1 VTFRRLL
8 GFLRPYRAQV
18 IVSTLLAVGAQAA
31 GLTVPYLTGRVID
44 TVSEASHSDR
54 RLYIYAAL
62 VVAAGAIKGVLML
75 FRRWLA
81 GRLSLAVEYD
91 LRNAMYAHLQ
101 RLSFG
106 FFDTHQT
113 GQLMSRATVDLQSV
127 RFFLGYGL
135 IFFTQNLITIT
146 IVAIALV
153 AIDWQLAVIAFAIAP
168 VLSVTA
174 FRYSRASHPV
184 LKEVQ
189 QRVAD
194 VTTQAEENIVGVRVV
209 KAFAQEP
216 RQLRSFAAG
225 TERIFDQAILAAR
238 LQSTYVPF
246 MSSLPNLAMAA
257 VVLAGGYRV
266 VHGDLTLGAFF
277 AVNGY
282 LLLLVVPLRSIGMW
296 VGQYQ
301 RAIAS
306 GERIF
311 EVLDYDRDILDR
323 PGARTLQPGPG
334 GIHMSGVRFGYDDD
348 RPVLHDIDLDVRPGS
363 TVALIGPTGCGKTSL
378 TTLIPRFYD
387 VQAGTIELDGQ
398 DVREVTLR
406 SLRAAV
412 GIVSQDTFLFSTTVA
427 ENIAFGTPDA
437 TPEQIVAAARQAQ
450 AHEFICDLPDGYET
464 VVGERGLS
472 LSGGQRQ
479 RIAIAR
485 ALLMNPRI
493 LILDDATASVD
504 ASTEARIKLALR
516 EVMKGRTTVII
527 AHRLSTISLADEIV
541 VLDRGRIVA
550 RGTHDE
556 LVRTSP
562 VYREIHDHGL
572 VERRF
577 VDLDPDGAPIE
588 KDGELPARRASGGR
602 LP

>member
-8 GFLRPYRAQV
+8 GFLRPYRTQV
-18 IVSTLLAVGAQAA
+18 IASTLLAVGAQAA
-31 GLTVPYLTGRVID
+31 ALTVPYFTGQVID
-44 TVSEASHSDR
+44 TVSSASHSDR
-54 RLYIYAAL
+54 RLFTFAAL

-75 FRRWLA
+75 FRRSLA

-153 AIDWQLAVIAFAIAP
+153 AIDWQLALIAFAIAP
-168 VLSVTA
+168 VLSATA
-174 FRYSRASHPV
+174 FRYSRTSHPI
-184 LKEVQ
+184 LREVQ

-216 RQLRSFAAG
+216 RQLERFAAG
-225 TERIFDQAILAAR
+225 TERIFRQAIRATR
-238 LQSTYVPF
+238 LQAGYVPF
-246 MSSLPNLAMAA
+246 MSTLPNLAIAG
-257 VVLAGGYRV
+257 VVLVGGYRV
-266 VHGDLTLGAFF
+266 VHGNLSLGSFF
-277 AVNGY
+277 EVNGY

-323 PGARTLQPGPG
+323 PGAEPLGPGPG
-334 GIHMSGVRFGYDDD
+334 GIHMAGVRFGYDPD
-348 RPVLHDIDLDVRPGS
+348 RPVLQDIELDIAPGS
-363 TVALIGPTGCGKTSL
+363 TVALIGPTGCGKTTL

-387 VQAGTIELDGQ
+387 VQAGSIELDGV
-398 DVREVTLR
+398 DVRSVTLR

-437 TPEQIVAAARQAQ
+437 TPDEIVAAARQAQ
-450 AHEFICDLPDGYET
+450 AHEFITDLPDGYET

-485 ALLMNPRI
+485 ALLMNPRV

-516 EVMKGRTTVII
+516 EVMRGRTTVII
-527 AHRLSTISLADEIV
+527 AHRLSTISLADEVV
-541 VLDRGRIVA
+541 VLDKGRIVA
-550 RGTHDE
+550 RGSHE
-556 LVRTSP
+556 QLVQTSS
-562 VYREIHDHGL
+562 VYREIHQHGL

-577 VDLDPDGAPIE
+577 VQLDPDGAPIE
-588 KDGELPARRASGGR
+588 KDGETRARRAAGGR

>member
-1 VTFRRLL
+1 MTFRRLL
-8 GFLRPYRAQV
+8 GFLRPYRGQV
-18 IVSTLLAVGAQAA
+18 IASTLLAVGAQAA
-31 GLTVPYLTGRVID
+31 ALTIPYFTGRVID
-44 TVSEASHSDR
+44 TVSSAAHSDR
-54 RLYIYAAL
+54 QLFTYAAL
-62 VVAAGAIKGVLML
+62 VVAAGAVKGVLML

-81 GRLSLAVEYD
+81 GRLSLGVEYD

-135 IFFTQNLITIT
+135 IFFTQNLITIA

-153 AIDWQLAVIAFAIAP
+153 AIDWQLALISFAVAP
-168 VLSVTA
+168 VLSVSA
-174 FRYSRASHPV
+174 FRYSRRSHPI

-216 RQLRSFAAG
+216 RQLDRFAAG
-225 TERIFDQAILAAR
+225 TERIFRQAIMAAR
-238 LQSTYVPF
+238 LQARYVPF
-246 MSSLPNLAMAA
+246 MSMLPNLAMAA
-257 VVLAGGYRV
+257 VVLVGGYRV
-266 VHGDLTLGAFF
+266 VHNGLTLGQFF
-277 AVNGY
+277 EVNGY

-323 PGARTLQPGPG
+323 PGAEPLAPGPG
-334 GIHMSGVRFGYDDD
+334 GIHMAGVRFGYDPE
-348 RPVLHDIDLDVRPGS
+348 RPVLQDIDLDIRAGT
-363 TVALIGPTGCGKTSL
+363 TVALIGPTGCGKTTL

-387 VQAGTIELDGQ
+387 VQAGTIALDGQ
-398 DVREVTLR
+398 DVGSVTLR

-437 TPEQIVAAARQAQ
+437 TPEEIVAAARQAQ
-450 AHEFICDLPDGYET
+450 AHEFIADLPDGYET

-485 ALLMNPRI
+485 ALLMNPRV

-516 EVMKGRTTVII
+516 EVMRGRTTVII
-527 AHRLSTISLADEIV
+527 AHRLSTISLADEVV
-541 VLDRGRIVA
+541 VLDKGRIVA
-550 RGTHDE
+550 RGTHDK
-556 LVRTSP
+556 LVQESP

-577 VDLDPDGAPIE
+577 VQLDPDGAPIE
-588 KDGELPARRASGGR
+588 KEGEPQARRAAGGR